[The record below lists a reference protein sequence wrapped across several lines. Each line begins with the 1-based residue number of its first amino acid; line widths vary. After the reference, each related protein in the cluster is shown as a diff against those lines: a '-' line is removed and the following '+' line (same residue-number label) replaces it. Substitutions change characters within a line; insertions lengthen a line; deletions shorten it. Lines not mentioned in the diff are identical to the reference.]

1 MTLQAI
7 ITRVTGTGIDIAW
20 IPGEKMCTDSN
31 KLEKSK
37 QSLLLVTPND
47 PQSRLNILA
56 KQLSLGTEM
65 QTERKLCLPLPY
77 VAILFFSYTF
87 TNILSKLKSS
97 WYNFKSFHIL
107 I

>member
-1 MTLQAI
+1 MLTISSTVFVFTEILN
-7 ITRVTGTGIDIAW
+7 VTSNLNDTPGHHLWSHCTGIDVAW

-37 QSLLLVTPND
+37 QTLLLVTLND

-65 QTERKLCLPLPY
+65 QTEIKFCLPLPY
-77 VAILFFSYTF
+77 VAVL
-87 TNILSKLKSS
+87 L
-97 WYNFKSFHIL
+97 W
-107 I
+107 